1 MLDINCG
8 SPWQIRLEI
17 KQNLGNFLFKA
28 KIEQVVKV
36 KLLKHLRKSVKL
48 MQDKINNRFTNAKSF
63 IDIREKIKRSSL
75 F

>member
-36 KLLKHLRKSVKL
+36 KLLKHPRKSVKL